1 MSWWTQSE
9 EVTIMA
15 CMGSTRALVRYQAL
29 VVRMIDFGD
38 LVRNLSPWSLSTIML
53 LWHSFLLLLLLLSPS
68 TRFSSVNAALLL
80 KHYLCDSP
88 VRCHRFSIAR
98 YQLVP
103 TEGTLVG
110 TRVSRHHI
118 TTVCGSWAD
127 VDDKL
132 HTSILLMGRQRTNAA
147 GLLTLNI
154 CVTVTI
160 TFPFQWT
167 LAILRFLLDFRVT
180 ATRGHPYKLRS
191 MVSRLSQMMLQ
202 KCSKNAYTGLPW
214 GCPVAY
220 IYRKLS
226 SSWC

>member
-29 VVRMIDFGD
+29 VVRMIDFGY
-38 LVRNLSPWSLSTIML
+38 LVRN
-53 LWHSFLLLLLLLSPS
+53 LSPS